1 MIDINEVVWL
11 HHAVWG
17 RGGYEDKKKKKVT
30 IEFSVCE
37 Y

>member
-11 HHAVWG
+11 HHAAWG
-17 RGGYEDKKKKKVT
+17 VGEGRVRVA
-30 IEFSVCE
+30 IEASICE